1 MSFSVPTSTA
11 TCSFSCFSGAY
22 HGLAIPLIPALILKP
37 LRSFSGR
44 CLLLTFLFQIMF
56 QWMPEQLIAQP
67 SQQQTR
73 QWCFGYG
80 ARVTFPNGGGP
91 ASPAASS
98 TPMLVQEA
106 SVSVADTLG
115 NLLFFSSGDSI
126 WDRNAQVMPNGG
138 GLLGDRTR
146 TQPVLALPHPDPNQS
161 QRWFVF
167 YLTAGGDTTA
177 LRYSLVDMSLRGGL
191 GDVVSGSRDLPVAN
205 LGPALGYTGKLTAS
219 IACRPVVTSRDYW
232 IWLHKAGTSEFVRL
246 PFTTAGPGQPVVQS
260 IGSPHNSSFTA
271 GIPTA
276 ASRGYMKCSPDGRA
290 MALVLGGPNASNLIE
305 YLRIDP
311 ANGVLSN
318 PITLPA
324 LGGEHGVA
332 FSPDN
337 AKLFVAGARDS
348 VENGVAGLY
357 NHLRVFDLMS
367 RQPVPPANWVR
378 QAWQAGSRGYNA
390 LQNGPDGRIYL
401 SQTFTDYLHAL
412 QTPNTSFY
420 SYTDSLVG
428 PIGGTTRRGLP
439 NFSEEAFGLPF
450 RANFVSNI
458 LCSAYPVQ
466 FFDST
471 LFHATSFSWTFGEPA
486 SGALNSSTLRDPQH
500 QYAGPGTYTVRL
512 VAGYGCGRT
521 DTATRQIRVTDTLD
535 LALGNAA
542 TVNLG
547 GADTL
552 YYCLGDTATL
562 ISRAPGGNFIWSF
575 RQPGGAWQSLPN
587 TTPQLQTTTPGWY
600 RLTVTGIPCTATD
613 SVFVTFDFLPV
624 LIGDAF
630 SVAQGIR
637 IDTLE
642 YCLGD
647 TARLTSDVLPPAR
660 YRWQVGQ
667 PGGPWLTVGSNQV
680 YATTTPGWYR
690 FLTDKDGC
698 RGSDSLFLQFSNV
711 VLQLGD
717 SSSLALGGRD
727 SLFYCGGDT
736 AFLRTNVL
744 SGGYTWY
751 SGLPGGPW
759 QVIPGNSYPRGV
771 WQTGWYKVT
780 AQGGAC
786 AGSDSVYVDFLNIN
800 FQVGDV
806 VSLPA
811 GRDTLVYCFGDTA
824 YLHGTLNTGSFR
836 WSYRQ
841 GSGGVWAP
849 LPDTG
854 FYLPVTLPGWYL
866 LQASRHGCVF
876 LDSVFVFYTPV
887 GIPVDLGG
895 DVLLCAGDSVLLDA
909 GAPGSNYLW
918 SDGSRGRQLRVRS
931 PGVYWVSVFLRSC
944 TGSDTVVIRGDN
956 LAIGDVLRDTT
967 ICPGQDLW
975 LDMTG
980 LGVDYLWSNGSTD
993 PIFRVQTAGRYS
1005 VRIINANGCARSDT
1019 FDVAEFCATRY
1030 EIPNVFRPSSSVP
1043 ENRVFRPIVLF
1054 TDSNRYLFQVY
1065 DRYGACIFS
1074 STRPEQGWDGTYAGS
1089 PCTDGQYTYMIQF
1102 YDNRLRRVL
1111 RRSGYFW
1118 LLR

>member
-1 MSFSVPTSTA
+1 MAFSVHRSSSLIFSTFILNPFIFKA
-11 TCSFSCFSGAY
+11 SRSFV
-22 HGLAIPLIPALILKP
+22 ALIARFL
-37 LRSFSGR
+37 LLSLLVLLGHQ
-44 CLLLTFLFQIMF
+44 CLL
-56 QWMPEQLIAQP
+56 PVQLKAQP
-67 SQQQTR
+67 SRQQTR

-106 SVSVADTLG
+106 SVSVADSAG

-146 TQPVLALPHPDPNQS
+146 SQPVLAVPHPDPALS

-167 YLTAGGDTTA
+167 YLTAVGDTTA

-191 GDVVSGSRDLPVAN
+191 GDVVGGGRNLPVPS
-205 LGPALGYTGKLTAS
+205 LGAALGYTGKLTAS
-219 IACRPVVTSRDYW
+219 KACSGRDYW
-232 IWLHKAGTSEFVRL
+232 IWLHKAGSAEFVRIPL
-246 PFTTAGPGQPVVQS
+246 TATGPGLPVTQT

-271 GIPTA
+271 GIPAA

-311 ANGVLSN
+311 ATGVLSN

-348 VENGVAGLY
+348 IENGVAGLF
-357 NHLRVFDLMS
+357 NHLRAFDLMS
-367 RQPVPPANWVR
+367 RLPVPPASVVR

-412 QTPNTSFY
+412 QSPNTPFY
-420 SYTDSLVG
+420 AYTDSLVG
-428 PIGGTTRRGLP
+428 PIGGTTRKGLP
-439 NFSEEAFGLPF
+439 NFSEESFSLPF
-450 RANFVSNI
+450 RAHFVSTV
-458 LCSAYPVQ
+458 LCYAYPVQ
-466 FFDST
+466 FFDSS
-471 LFHATSFSWTFGEPA
+471 LFHATSFSWSFGDPA

-500 QYAGPGTYTVRL
+500 SFATPGNYTVRL
-512 VAGYGCGRT
+512 VAGFGCGRS
-521 DTATRQIRVTDTLD
+521 DTATRIIRVSDTLD

-542 TVNLG
+542 TLNSG

-562 ISRAPGGNFIWSF
+562 ISRAPGGSFIWSF
-575 RQPGGAWQSLPN
+575 RQPGGTWQSLPN
-587 TTPQLQTTTPGWY
+587 TTAQLQTTTAGWY
-600 RLTVTGIPCTATD
+600 RLTVSGISCTATD
-613 SVFVTFDFLPV
+613 SVFVTFDFLPI
-624 LIGDAF
+624 LIGDAY

-637 IDTLE
+637 IDTLT
-642 YCLGD
+642 YCVGD

-660 YRWQVGQ
+660 YRWQAGQ
-667 PGGPWLTVGSNQV
+667 PGGPWITMGSSQT
-680 YATTTPGWYR
+680 YATTNPGWYR

-717 SSSLALGGRD
+717 SNSLALGGRD

-736 AFLRTNVL
+736 ALLRTNVL
-744 SGGYTWY
+744 AGGYVWY
-751 SGLPGGPW
+751 TGQPGGPW
-759 QVIPGNSYPRGV
+759 QVIPGSSFPRAV

-786 AGSDSVYVDFLNIN
+786 AGSDSVYVEFLNLN
-800 FQVGDV
+800 FQVGDA
-806 VSLPA
+806 VSLPLG

-824 YLHGTLNTGSFR
+824 FLHGTLNPGSFR

-841 GSGGVWAP
+841 GVGGNWAP

-887 GIPVDLGG
+887 GIPVDLGA
-895 DVLLCAGDSVLLDA
+895 DVLLCSGDSILLDA

-944 TGSDTVVIRGDN
+944 TGSDTIIIREDP

-975 LDMTG
+975 FDMTG
-980 LGVDYLWSNGSTD
+980 LGVNYLWSNGSTD

-1005 VRIINANGCARSDT
+1005 VRIINANGCSRSDT
-1019 FDVAEFCATRY
+1019 FDVEEFCATRY
-1030 EIPNVFRPSSSVP
+1030 EIPNVFRPSSSVT

-1054 TDSNRYLFQVY
+1054 SDSTRYLFQVY

-1074 STRPEQGWDGTYAGS
+1074 SGRPEQGWDGTYAGS
-1089 PCTDGQYTYMIQF
+1089 PCTDGQYTYMLQF

-1111 RRSGYFW
+1111 RRSAYFW

>member
-1 MSFSVPTSTA
+1 MVLLGTTRIFHNLRPRTGVKFPLSRFRFAILFWLTG
-11 TCSFSCFSGAY
+11 FLF
-22 HGLAIPLIPALILKP
+22 LAETDAQP
-37 LRSFSGR
+37 LRGQS
-44 CLLLTFLFQIMF
+44 
-56 QWMPEQLIAQP
+56 
-67 SQQQTR
+67 R

-80 ARVTFPNGGGP
+80 ARVSFPVGGGP
-91 ASPAASS
+91 ATPAASS

-106 SVSVADTLG
+106 SVSVADTAG

-138 GLLGDRTR
+138 GLLGDRSR
-146 TQPVLALPHPDPNQS
+146 TQPVLALPHPDPTQG

-177 LRYSLVDMSLRGGL
+177 LRYSVVDMSLRGGL
-191 GDVVSGSRDLPVAN
+191 GDVVAGSRDLPVAN

-232 IWLHKAGTSEFVRL
+232 IWLHKAGTAEFVRVPL
-246 PFTTAGPGQPVVQS
+246 TASGPGQPVTQT
-260 IGSPHNSSFTA
+260 IGSPHNNSFTA
-271 GIPTA
+271 GIPAA

-290 MALVLGGPNASNLIE
+290 VALVLGGPNASNLIE
-305 YLRIDP
+305 YLRID
-311 ANGVLSN
+311 ASTGILSN
-318 PITLPA
+318 PIILPA
-324 LGGEHGVA
+324 VGGEHGVA

-337 AKLFVAGARDS
+337 AKLFVAGAQDS

-367 RQPVPPANWVR
+367 RQPVPPASWVR
-378 QAWQAGSRGYNA
+378 QGWISGARGYNA

-439 NFSEEAFGLPF
+439 NFTEEAFGLPF

-486 SGALNSSTLRDPQH
+486 SGALNSSNLRDPQH

-512 VAGYGCGRT
+512 VADYGCGRT

-562 ISRAPGGNFIWSF
+562 LSRAPGGSFNWSF
-575 RQPGGAWQSLPN
+575 RQPGGSWQFLPN
-587 TTPQLQTTTPGWY
+587 TTAQIQVTTAGWY
-600 RLTVTGIPCTATD
+600 RLSVTGIPCTATD

-647 TARLTSDVLPPAR
+647 TARLISDVQPPAR
-660 YRWQVGQ
+660 YRWQAGQ

-698 RGSDSLFLQFSNV
+698 RGSDSLFLVFSNV
-711 VLQLGD
+711 VLQVGD
-717 SSSLALGGRD
+717 SLSLTLGGRD

-736 AFLRTNVL
+736 ALLRTNVL

-751 SGLPGGPW
+751 SGQPGGPW

-771 WQTGWYKVT
+771 WQSGWYKVT

-786 AGSDSVYVDFLNIN
+786 AGSDSVFVEFLNIN

-806 VSLPA
+806 LSLPG

-824 YLHGTLNTGSFR
+824 YLHGTLNPGSFS
-836 WSYRQ
+836 WFYRQ
-841 GSGGVWAP
+841 GAGGNWT
-849 LPDTG
+849 LLSDTG

-876 LDSVFVFYTPV
+876 RDSVFVFYTPV

-918 SDGSRGRQLRVRS
+918 SDGSRGRQLRVRT
-931 PGVYWVSVFLRSC
+931 PGIYWVSVSLRSC
-944 TGSDTVVIRGDN
+944 TGADTVVIRDDD
-956 LAIGDVLRDTT
+956 LAIGDVLHDTVV
-967 ICPGQDLW
+967 CPGQDLW
-975 LDMTG
+975 LDLTG
-980 LGVDYLWSNGSTD
+980 RGVDYLWSNGSTD
-993 PIFRVQTAGRYS
+993 PIFRIQTAGRYW
-1005 VRIINANGCARSDT
+1005 VRITNGNGCSRSDT
-1019 FDVAEFCATRY
+1019 CDVEEFCATRY
-1030 EIPNVFRPSSSVP
+1030 EIPNVFRPTSTHP
-1043 ENRVFRPIVLF
+1043 ANRLFRPIVLF
-1054 TDSNRYLFQVY
+1054 TDSNRYQFDVY
-1065 DRYGACIFS
+1065 DRYGTRVFS
-1074 STRPEQGWDGTYAGS
+1074 TSRTDLGWDGTYAGVD
-1089 PCTDGQYTYMIQF
+1089 CTDGQYTFMVQF